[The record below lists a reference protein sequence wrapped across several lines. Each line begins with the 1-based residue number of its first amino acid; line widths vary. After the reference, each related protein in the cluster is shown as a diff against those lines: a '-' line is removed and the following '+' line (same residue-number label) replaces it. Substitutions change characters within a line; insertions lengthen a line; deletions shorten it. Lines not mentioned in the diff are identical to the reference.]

1 MLIKL
6 LAILLLVPGL
16 LSADMVA
23 RSYKD
28 SDKDVA
34 RKGRVIDSY
43 ISIDSI
49 KPYGRGPKVIIYARR
64 WPDSVATIMYGT
76 DTSKTKF
83 TIILPL
89 VKDSVEIVPDSTGKT
104 HRQVWWNKNTRLED
118 KPVDALKLK
127 VSGDSLSAK

>member
-6 LAILLLVPGL
+6 LAILILIPSLLFG
-16 LSADMVA
+16 DMIA
-23 RSYKD
+23 RTYKD

-34 RKGRVIDSY
+34 RKGRVIDGY

-49 KPYGRGPKVIIYARR
+49 RPYGRGPKVIIYARR
-64 WPDSVATIMYGT
+64 WPDSVATILYGT

-83 TIILPL
+83 ATIPL

-104 HRQVWWNKNTRLED
+104 HRPVWWNKNTRLED